1 MVWWLTRACT
11 LAKPDPLGSVTD
23 WDTKRRYYKRCIVP
37 RVTTSCSA
45 IALCLLL
52 TVITSA
58 QPPAQPPLPLFPL
71 QDAWNQPLGS
81 IVTAA
86 PAFAGE
92 RAFFPVEGG
101 HLEAFDIAAGAP
113 VWRADAAAA
122 TMPATGDGLVFA
134 AGQDRLTALKQ
145 DTGEVAWQLP
155 FAAALAVPLVWDN
168 GWLIAADME
177 GTLFAFRA
185 TDGVLIWRQALGAH
199 VHAAPALA
207 ADRVYASLDDGRVLS
222 LDVASGERRWERQL
236 GGPPNE
242 MLALDERIYVGSDD
256 NFLYCLMAGSGEVA
270 WRWRTGGD
278 VIGVPVVDESRVYFV
293 SRDNVLRA
301 LDRRSGAQRW
311 KRALATRP
319 TRGPVRSGDVL
330 LVSGL
335 TPKIYGFSLKDG
347 APAGDLST
355 PGELAAAPYVL
366 TVGAVPQVV
375 VVARDLTHG
384 TRVLA
389 MKRNLEPP
397 MNAPMRE
404 WPAVLMDPDLPSTPA
419 AGAAPVPP
427 PGTAPSGPVGG
438 SAAPSGT
445 ATQGTPPLR

>member
-1 MVWWLTRACT
+1 M
-11 LAKPDPLGSVTD
+11 
-23 WDTKRRYYKRCIVP
+23 P

-52 TVITSA
+52 TAVASA
-58 QPPAQPPLPLFPL
+58 QPPAQSPLPLFPL

-86 PAFAGE
+86 PAFAGD

-101 HLEAFDIAAGAP
+101 HLEAFDVVDGAAA
-113 VWRADAAAA
+113 WRADAAAA
-122 TMPATGDGLVFA
+122 TMPATGDGLVFV
-134 AGQDRLTALKQ
+134 AGQDRLTALRQ
-145 DTGEVAWQLP
+145 ESGRVAWQLP

-168 GWLIAADME
+168 GWLIAADTE

-207 ADRVYASLDDGRVLS
+207 ADRVYAALDDGRVLS
-222 LDVASGERRWERQL
+222 LDVASGERRWQRQL

-242 MLALDERIYVGSDD
+242 MLALDDRIYVGSDD
-256 NFLYCLMAGSGEVA
+256 NFLYCLTAGSGEVA

-278 VIGVPVVDESRVYFV
+278 VIGVPVVDDSRVYFV

-311 KRALATRP
+311 KRALAARP

-335 TPKIYGFSLKDG
+335 TPKIYGFNLKDG

-366 TVGAVPQVV
+366 TVRAVPQVV

-389 MKRNLEPP
+389 MKRNLEPA

-404 WPAVLMDPDLPSTPA
+404 WPAELKDPDLPSTPA
-419 AGAAPVPP
+419 PGAAPAVPGAVP
-427 PGTAPSGPVGG
+427 APLAPGGG
-438 SAAPSGT
+438 SAAPAG
-445 ATQGTPPLR
+445 AAPQGAPPRP